1 MVFIVEIG
9 IDDDDTDEVSVELKT
24 LFIVVVV
31 SISIINEDVIVS
43 IEVSYECDIV
53 DDDDDE
59 YGTEVVSYRIVLS
72 WFPVV
77 ELEVSYVL
85 EVN

>member
-1 MVFIVEIG
+1 MFIVEIG

-24 LFIVVVV
+24 LFIFVV

-72 WFPVV
+72 LFPMV

>member
-1 MVFIVEIG
+1 MVFIVEVG
-9 IDDDDTDEVSVELKT
+9 FDDDGTEEVPVGVET
-24 LFIVVVV
+24 LLIVYV
-31 SISIINEDVIVS
+31 SISVINVGVIVS